1 MHATK
6 TPYSGSLSLWLRPR
20 RDLTERHAAHS
31 LAHSSIGTLLR
42 ILLPAPTPCKHTVSE
57 TISSPSRAAFQ
68 LSITVLVHY
77 RSVEVFS
84 LGTSSCLLPTRLLG
98 SRCTMDLEHVGEYI
112 FAYRTITV
120 FGSTFQW
127 IQLTHICSTCS
138 TWVEHVLSNNPD
150 YNGGPSPPSHP
161 R

>member
-20 RDLTERHAAHS
+20 RDLTEQHAAHS
-31 LAHSSIGTLLR
+31 LAHSSIGTLSR

-57 TISSPSRAAFQ
+57 TLSSPSRAAFQ

-84 LGTSSCLLPTRLLG
+84 LGTSSCLLPTRFLG
-98 SRCTMDLEHVGEYI
+98 PRCTMDSNPCEWCI

-120 FGSTFQW
+120 YGSAFQQ
-127 IQLTHICSTCS
+127 IQLTHHFSMRS
-138 TWVEHVLSNNPD
+138 PWGKHGLSNNPYD
-150 YNGGPSPPSHP
+150 DGGPSPPLNP